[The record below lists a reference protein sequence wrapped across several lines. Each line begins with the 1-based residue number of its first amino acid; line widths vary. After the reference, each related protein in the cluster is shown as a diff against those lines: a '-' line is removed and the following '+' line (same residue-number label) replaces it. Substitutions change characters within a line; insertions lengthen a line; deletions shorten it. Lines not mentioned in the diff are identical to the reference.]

1 MRSVL
6 PNTSRQYEKRD
17 RLIEEPIGSVLRL
30 IYVLL
35 FLLNPNSIFGSSH
48 PLGIKKNLKGRTET
62 PIAPNAGPD
71 TPEHAHQPW
80 PTYVTLYWGPAA

>member
-1 MRSVL
+1 MKNAIGSLKNRSDRFFDEPKNRKILYAKAIFCTCSVLRKMRSVL

-35 FLLNPNSIFGSSH
+35 FFLSPNSIFGSSH
-48 PLGIKKNLKGRTET
+48 PLGI
-62 PIAPNAGPD
+62 
-71 TPEHAHQPW
+71 
-80 PTYVTLYWGPAA
+80 